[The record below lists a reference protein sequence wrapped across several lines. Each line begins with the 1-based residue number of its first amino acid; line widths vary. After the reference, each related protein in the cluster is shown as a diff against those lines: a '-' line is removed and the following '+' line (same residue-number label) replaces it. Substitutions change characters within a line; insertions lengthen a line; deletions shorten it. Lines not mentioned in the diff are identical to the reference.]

1 MKKVE
6 KLSKDV
12 TLFFTEDGKIE
23 TATPYNN
30 GFISAIKGIGGRW
43 NADAKRWVI
52 PAELEDRVR
61 VILQESYG
69 TPLNGGMKSL
79 KISFDAADFLALN
92 YEDIKIGTKT
102 ICWRMRRDCPVSFAE
117 GAYLKEGSFPESGGS
132 RNHPA
137 ITSDKMEAG
146 EVEIVAFL
154 PEDTYDKLDEDEKAK
169 ITILEEIEEK
179 VAEETIESLK
189 AQKEELLKQLEKLD
203 AKIAAMEL
211 K

>member
-23 TATPYNN
+23 TDTPYSSS
-30 GFISAIKGIGGRW
+30 FIAAVKGIGGRW
-43 NADAKRWVI
+43 NADAKRWVV
-52 PAELEDRVR
+52 PAELEERVR
-61 VILQESYG
+61 IILQESYG

-92 YEDIKIGTKT
+92 YENIKIGTKT
-102 ICWRMRRDCPVSFAE
+102 ICWRIRRDYPVSFSE
-117 GAYLKEGSFPESGGS
+117 GAYIKEGSFPDSGGS

-137 ITSDKMEAG
+137 ITSDKMESG

-169 ITILEEIEEK
+169 ITILEKIEENFE
-179 VAEETIESLK
+179 EETLDSLK
-189 AQKEELLKQLEKLD
+189 AQKEELLRQLKELD
-203 AKIAAMEL
+203 AKIEAFEL
-211 K
+211 N